1 MSLNPRLTEWPGRVV
16 WVIGASSGIGRAL
29 AARLHGLGA
38 QVVVSARNR
47 AALEAFVLEHPGSR
61 ALPMDVTDAAQV
73 AAATQ
78 ALCAGLVPHVV
89 CYCAGHYKAMRA
101 DAVDLAEWQRHRSV
115 NLDGAINVLAAVT
128 APLLARGWGHISLV
142 SSVAGHRGLPNSL
155 AYGPT
160 KAALTHLA
168 EVLYLDL
175 RPRGIGVSVIT
186 PGFVATPLTA
196 RNDFHMPAMISPE
209 AAAQAIVAGWAQGDF
224 MIDFPRRFTRVLA
237 LLRLLPY
244 RLYFALV
251 HRATGL

>member
-1 MSLNPRLTEWPGRVV
+1 MSLNPRITEWKGRTV

-29 AARLHGLGA
+29 AAQLHVLGA
-38 QVVVSARNR
+38 QVVVSARKR
-47 AALEAFVLEHPGSR
+47 ASLEAFVLEHPGSR
-61 ALPMDVTDAAQV
+61 ALPLDVTDAAQV
-73 AAATQ
+73 AAAAQ
-78 ALCAGLVPHVV
+78 ALGTNGVPHVV
-89 CYCAGHYKAMRA
+89 CYCAGHYQAMRA
-101 DAVDLAEWQRHRSV
+101 DAISLDQWQQHRSV
-115 NLDGAINVLAAVT
+115 NLDGAMNVLAAIT
-128 APLLARGWGHISLV
+128 ALLLARGWGHISLV
-142 SSVAGHRGLPNSL
+142 SSVAGYRGLPNSL

-196 RNDFHMPAMISPE
+196 RNDFHMPAMITPE
-209 AAAQAIVAGWAQGDF
+209 AAAQAIVAGWARGDF

-237 LLRLLPY
+237 MMRLLPY

>member
-1 MSLNPRLTEWPGRVV
+1 MALNPRITHWQGQRV

-29 AARLHGLGA
+29 AAQLHALGA
-38 QVVVSARNR
+38 QVVVSARNE
-47 AALEAFVLEHPGSR
+47 AALAAFVAQHPGSQ
-61 ALPMDVTDAAQV
+61 ALPLDVTDATEV
-73 AAATQ
+73 VAATQ
-78 ALCAGLVPHVV
+78 ALCGQGVPQLV
-89 CYCAGHYKAMRA
+89 CYCAGHYQAMRA
-101 DAVDLAEWQRHRSV
+101 DAISLTEWQRHRSV
-115 NLDGAINVLAAVT
+115 NLDGAMQVLAALT
-128 APLLARGWGHISLV
+128 GPLLARGSGHISLV

-175 RPRGIGVSVIT
+175 RPRGIGVSVVA
-186 PGFVATPLTA
+186 PGFVATPMTA
-196 RNDFHMPAMISPE
+196 QNDFAMPAMVTPE
-209 AAAQAIVAGWAQGDF
+209 AAAQAIVRGWARGHF

>member
-29 AARLHGLGA
+29 AAHLHGLGA

-47 AALEAFVLEHPGSR
+47 QALEAFVAEHPGSR
-61 ALPMDVTDAAQV
+61 ALPLDVTDAPQV
-73 AAATQ
+73 AMATKS
-78 ALCAGLVPHVV
+78 LCAGVLPHVV
-89 CYCAGHYKAMRA
+89 CYCAGHYRAMRA
-101 DAVDLAEWQRHRSV
+101 DAINLAEWHRHRAV
-115 NLDGAINVLAAVT
+115 NLDGAMNLLAAVT

-142 SSVAGHRGLPNSL
+142 SSVAGYRGLPNSL

-160 KAALTHLA
+160 KAALTHMA
-168 EVLYLDL
+168 EVLHLDL

-186 PGFVATPLTA
+186 PGFVSTPMTA
-196 RNDFHMPAMISPE
+196 QNDFHMPAMITPE
-209 AAAQAIVAGWAQGDF
+209 AAAQAIVAGWARGDF

-244 RLYFALV
+244 RLYFSLV
-251 HRATGL
+251 RRATGL

>member
-29 AARLHGLGA
+29 AAQLHGLGA
-38 QVVVSARNR
+38 LVVVSARNQ
-47 AALEAFVLEHPGSR
+47 AALQEFVAAHPGSR
-61 ALPMDVTDAAQV
+61 ALPLDVTDAAQV
-73 AAATQ
+73 AAAVQ
-78 ALCAGLVPHVV
+78 ALGAGGMPQVV
-89 CYCAGHYKAMRA
+89 CYCAGHYRAMRA
-101 DAVDLAEWQRHRSV
+101 DAIDLAEWHRHCAV
-115 NLDGAINVLAAVT
+115 NLDGAMNVLAAIT

-142 SSVAGHRGLPNSL
+142 SSVAGYRGLPNSL

-160 KAALTHLA
+160 KAALTHMA
-168 EVLYLDL
+168 EVLQLDL

-186 PGFVATPLTA
+186 PGFVATPMTA
-196 RNDFHMPAMISPE
+196 QNDFHMPAMVTPE
-209 AAAQAIVAGWAQGDF
+209 TAARAIVAGWARGDF